1 MSLPIRTTLDDVDAV
16 CGYLVT
22 KPTGA
27 TLAEAKAVVAKKHLD
42 GRKLTALR
50 FWGLIEYEQDKVKI
64 TDRGRRSVRDS
75 GSSRSDVLRDV
86 VREVPPYVGL
96 VERVVHRRET
106 TITAIEV
113 AAHWHEHFR
122 DQVSESDK
130 TLNDQAV
137 CFFQVAQGADLG
149 TLKIGRKGQPTR
161 FDFDADIARAFIDKP
176 TTTEEAV
183 ATEQQTEAGDDSEA
197 NEAVDE
203 SAHTHEAV
211 EESPDSRESA
221 PDNNRVFITHGENT
235 KILGQVKELVT
246 YGKFHPVVAMEH
258 ETSAKPVPQKVM
270 SDMRTCR
277 AAVIHVSSETVL
289 VDHEGTQVPQINGN
303 VLIEIGA
310 AMALYGDKFVLLVEE
325 GLDLPS
331 NLQGLYECRYSG
343 DELNMTAIM
352 KLLKALSEF

>member
-1 MSLPIRTTLDDVDAV
+1 MPLPIRTTLDDIDAV

-42 GRKLTALR
+42 GRKLAALR
-50 FWGLIEYEQDKVKI
+50 LWGLTEDDQDKLKI
-64 TDRGRRSVRDS
+64 TDRGRRCVRDS

-86 VREVPPYVGL
+86 VREVPPYVAL

-106 TITAIEV
+106 TITATEV

-122 DQVSESDK
+122 DQVAESDK

-149 TLKIGRKGQPTR
+149 TLKIGRMGQPTR
-161 FDFDADIARAFIDKP
+161 FDFDADTARAFIDK
-176 TTTEEAV
+176 TTATEETV
-183 ATEQQTEAGDDSEA
+183 STEHQTEEDVASEDDDAIDAPS
-197 NEAVDE
+197 
-203 SAHTHEAV
+203 HTHEA
-211 EESPDSRESA
+211 A
-221 PDNNRVFITHGENT
+221 PDTNRVFITHGENR

-246 YGKFHPVVAMEH
+246 YGKFQPVIAMEH
-258 ETSAKPVPQKVM
+258 ETSAQPVPQKVM

-277 AAVIHVSSETVL
+277 AAVIHVSSESML
-289 VDHEGTQVPQINGN
+289 VDNEGKQVPQINGN

-310 AMALYGDKFVLLVEE
+310 AMALYGDKFVLLVQE
-325 GLDLPS
+325 GLELPS